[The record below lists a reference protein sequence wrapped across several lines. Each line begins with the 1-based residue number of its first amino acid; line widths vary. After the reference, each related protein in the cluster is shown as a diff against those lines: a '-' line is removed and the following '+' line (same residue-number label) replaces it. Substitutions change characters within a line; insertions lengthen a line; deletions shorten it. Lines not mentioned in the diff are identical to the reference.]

1 MKRWIKGK
9 ITQFSQL
16 YEATIQFFCAPNST
30 LFTILDNLSKELTG
44 KLFGDKAYISKDLF
58 GKLLR

>member
-16 YEATIQFFCAPNST
+16 YEAIIQFFRAPNST
-30 LFTILDNLSKELTG
+30 
-44 KLFGDKAYISKDLF
+44 
-58 GKLLR
+58 